1 MKRKEKSMITH
12 DPTEYIKGLQTIL
25 VSDKKK
31 IGFLLGAGTSLAKK
45 NENSKIVPSVKEM
58 TDYIIQNITDEK
70 NKNAVEQIKQEIGDG
85 NFNIETLLSN
95 LELKFQVIGKDILN
109 GLNKNDIKLLIDEI
123 KNKIKELVSV
133 HNNIQADNQI
143 QTDFAEWIKRAD
155 RKFPIELFTTN
166 YDYLF
171 EIGLE
176 YNNIPYFDGF
186 SGSFNPFF
194 CAELVNDFSFLPKQT
209 KLWKIHGSLGWTYD
223 ESNKKVIRSS
233 SDNNNLLIYP
243 SVLKYVDSKK
253 LPYEALMDR
262 LSNFI
267 KQDDAVL
274 ITSGYSFGD
283 EHINERIFTA
293 LQSSTTSS
301 VLALLHTDNFE
312 KNHSLAQIAKSNG
325 KLSVYAKKSAVIGC
339 QYGIW
344 KLKREPSK
352 DDTISLNLYFDED
365 APEMNSQL
373 NEEKKGEEKWTGTG
387 KLIITDFSK
396 LVKFLQSMIV

>member
-194 CAELVNDFSFLPKQT
+194 CAELVNDFSSLPKQT

-283 EHINERIFTA
+283 EHINERIYTA

-344 KLKREPSK
+344 KIKRELSN
-352 DDTISLNLYFDED
+352 DDTINLYFNKD

>member
-1 MKRKEKSMITH
+1 MITH

-95 LELKFQVIGKDILN
+95 LELKFQVIGKGILN

>member
-70 NKNAVEQIKQEIGDG
+70 NKNAVEQLKEEIGDG

-95 LELKFQVIGKDILN
+95 LELKFQVIGKGILN

-133 HNNIQADNQI
+133 HNNIQAENQI

-155 RKFPIELFTTN
+155 RKFPIEIFTTN

>member
-1 MKRKEKSMITH
+1 MITH

-70 NKNAVEQIKQEIGDG
+70 NKNAVEQLKEEIGDG

-95 LELKFQVIGKDILN
+95 LELKFQVIGKGILN

-133 HNNIQADNQI
+133 HNNIQAENQI

-155 RKFPIELFTTN
+155 RKFPIEIFTTN

>member
-1 MKRKEKSMITH
+1 MITH

-45 NENSKIVPSVKEM
+45 NFNSKVVPSVIEM
-58 TDYIIQNITDEK
+58 TNNIIQSITDKK
-70 NKNAVEQIKQEIGDG
+70 NKDAVNEIKDEIGDCK
-85 NFNIETLLSN
+85 FNIETLLSK
-95 LELKFQVIGKDILN
+95 LELKFQAIGNSSLN
-109 GLNKNDIKLLIDEI
+109 GLDKNGIKSLIDEI
-123 KNKIKELVSV
+123 KNKIKEIVSV
-133 HNNIQADNQI
+133 HNDIQAENQI

-176 YNNIPYFDGF
+176 YHNIPYFDGF

-209 KLWKIHGSLGWTYD
+209 KLWKIHGSLGWAYD
-223 ESNKKVIRSS
+223 ESNRKVIRSLS
-233 SDNNNLLIYP
+233 ENNNLLIYP

-274 ITSGYSFGD
+274 ITCGYSFGD
-283 EHINERIFTA
+283 EHINERIFTS
-293 LQSSTTSS
+293 LQSSATSS
-301 VLALLHTDNFE
+301 VLALLYEDNFNE
-312 KNHSLAQIAKSNG
+312 NHILEIAKSNG

-352 DDTISLNLYFDED
+352 DYTISLNLYFDED
-365 APEMNSQL
+365 APEMTSQL

>member
-1 MKRKEKSMITH
+1 MITH

-45 NENSKIVPSVKEM
+45 NENSKIVLSVKEM
-58 TDYIIQNITDEK
+58 TNNIIQNITDEK
-70 NKNAVEQIKQEIGDG
+70 NKNAVEQIKEEIGDG

-223 ESNKKVIRSS
+223 ESNGKVIRSS

-301 VLALLHTDNFE
+301 GLALLHTDNFE
-312 KNHSLAQIAKSNG
+312 ENHRLAQIAKSNG